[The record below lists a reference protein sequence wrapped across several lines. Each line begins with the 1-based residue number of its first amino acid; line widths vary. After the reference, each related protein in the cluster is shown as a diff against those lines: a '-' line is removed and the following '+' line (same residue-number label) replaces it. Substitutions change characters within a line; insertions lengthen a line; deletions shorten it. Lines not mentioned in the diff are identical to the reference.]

1 MGDDRQ
7 ELYEK
12 HLYDALH
19 AASRDYDQAILTL
32 AAGTLALS
40 VTFAHDITP
49 QPAEGTRVLLVLAWI
64 SLGAA
69 LVAIVASFLTS
80 QVVLRGRIE
89 TIDAESPAP
98 PSRAERVTWIL
109 NLVAGIGLVVGL
121 GLLGWYALAN
131 T

>member
-1 MGDDRQ
+1 MGDNRR

-40 VTFAHDITP
+40 VTFANNITP
-49 QPAEGTRVLLVLAWI
+49 QPAEGTRDLLIGAWI
-64 SLGAA
+64 ALGVSL
-69 LVAIVASFLTS
+69 VSIVASFLTS
-80 QVVLRGRIE
+80 QRVLRSRIDKIDDE
-89 TIDAESPAP
+89 TPSP
-98 PSRAERVTWIL
+98 PSLAERATWVL
-109 NLVAGIGLVVGL
+109 NVIAGTGLVVGL

>member
-1 MGDDRQ
+1 MGDNRR

-40 VTFAHDITP
+40 VTFLHDITP
-49 QPAEGTRVLLVLAWI
+49 TPIASTRILVVGAWG

-69 LVAIVASFLTS
+69 LIAIVVSFVIS
-80 QVVLRGRIE
+80 QWILRRRIAV
-89 TIDAESPAP
+89 IDRLGEAP
-98 PSRAERVTWIL
+98 PRWAELLTEGL
-109 NLVAGIGLVVGL
+109 NVLAGLALIAGLI
-121 GLLGWYALAN
+121 LLGWYALEN
-131 T
+131 S